1 MKNRK
6 NRRKLKSKITYE
18 KLKEIMSD
26 ENQTETLEKMMRDQD
41 IPYELFYEV
50 SRELRLNRLFY
61 DLNVDEADLMKAKKK
76 VIKLSPESTEYPLF
90 STLYRDHDG
99 KYMVETLLNE
109 YHDSTFREGVII
121 GMGYGKKFIFEDIQ
135 NNRFTKE
142 DILNMSQEE
151 IIKYCDENRDEV

>member
-6 NRRKLKSKITYE
+6 NRRKQKSKIPYE
-18 KLKEIMSD
+18 KLKEMMSD
-26 ENQTETLEKMMRDQD
+26 ETQTEALEKMILNQE
-41 IPYELFYEV
+41 IPFEMINEA
-50 SRELRLNRLFY
+50 SRELRLNSLFE

-76 VIKLSPESTEYPLF
+76 IIKLSPQSAEYPLF
-90 STLYRDHDG
+90 STLYREHDG
-99 KYMVETLLNE
+99 KYMVETLLNQ

-121 GMGYGKKFIFEDIQ
+121 GMGYGKKFIFEYIQ

>member
-76 VIKLSPESTEYPLF
+76 VIKLFYMEY
-90 STLYRDHDG
+90 S
-99 KYMVETLLNE
+99 E
-109 YHDSTFREGVII
+109 YFGLEKVI
-121 GMGYGKKFIFEDIQ
+121 
-135 NNRFTKE
+135 
-142 DILNMSQEE
+142 LSS
-151 IIKYCDENRDEV
+151 

>member
-6 NRRKLKSKITYE
+6 NRRKQKSKITYE

-76 VIKLSPESTEYPLF
+76 VIKLSPESTEYPL
-90 STLYRDHDG
+90 
-99 KYMVETLLNE
+99 LNE

-151 IIKYCDENRDEV
+151 IIKYCDENRDEI